1 MSNAVITLTHNG
13 PYLADGPGAQTVEA
27 GEAASLLRLEMFSDA
42 VFAIAIT
49 LLTLDL
55 ALPPSTHDLGG
66 RSLLS
71 AMGHL
76 WPSYLAYVTS
86 FATILIMWFNHHG
99 FCRTVKR
106 LDPVLVLTNGFLLL
120 IVAATP
126 FPTRILAEYIN
137 TPAAGTACAIY
148 AGYFLLCNVGF
159 LAFWWSIRYRR
170 RLLKDTVD
178 ETSARTVSRSV
189 ALGFVLY
196 LLAIGTALVSAVASL
211 MVITGLWIFWSWLAY
226 ARSR

>member
-1 MSNAVITLTHNG
+1 MSTVKIAPIDNG
-13 PYLADGPGAQTVEA
+13 PYLVDGSRTETVQTN
-27 GEAASLLRLEMFSDA
+27 EAASLLRLEIFSDA

-55 ALPPSTHDLGG
+55 ALPASSHDLGG

-99 FCRTVKR
+99 FFRAVKH

-137 TPAAGTACAIY
+137 TPAASTACAIY

-159 LAFWWSIRYRR
+159 NALWWSIRYKR

-178 ETSARTVSRSV
+178 EASARTVSRSV

-196 LLAIGTALVSAVASL
+196 LMAIGTALISAVASL
-211 MVITGLWIFWSWLAY
+211 IVITGLWIFWAWLAY